1 MCEAGQNAKSS
12 LRVNVSPLPLRT
24 EVTRMSLTVSPGPR
38 TEVAAIAQIGIECRT
53 ATFDRLPHGKQAQ
66 RGTMFCN
73 VRAVASSAG
82 KNDSIA
88 SSDTVTSTGVPNT
101 VVVLKND
108 SLPPSVTSC
117 NGTTTPPNLSGAAG
131 ARLIGVG

>member
-1 MCEAGQNAKSS
+1 MCQERKWRQSPKSTLS
-12 LRVNVSPLPLRT
+12 AELRRS
-24 EVTRMSLTVSPGPR
+24 
-38 TEVAAIAQIGIECRT
+38 IACG
-53 ATFDRLPHGKQAQ
+53 ADKQAQ
-66 RGTMFCN
+66 RGTMFSN
-73 VRAVASSAG
+73 ARAVASSAG

-108 SLPPSVTSC
+108 SLPAGVTSC
-117 NGTTTPPNLSGAAG
+117 NGITTPPNLSGAAG